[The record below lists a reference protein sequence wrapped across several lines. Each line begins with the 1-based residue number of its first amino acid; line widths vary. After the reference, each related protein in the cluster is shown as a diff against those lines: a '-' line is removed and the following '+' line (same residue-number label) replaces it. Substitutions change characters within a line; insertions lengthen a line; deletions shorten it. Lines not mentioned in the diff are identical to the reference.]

1 VGDALRFDL
10 TEETQRASDPEA
22 LARTG
27 RSARTLLKDGPLRV
41 TLIVLGPGGDIPEH
55 QTEGPITI
63 HVLRGALRLNVE
75 GTDYG
80 LGTGDLLSI
89 GTGAS
94 HSLMSDQGAALLLT
108 VAFEQGHG
116 GSGP

>member
-10 TEETQRASDPEA
+10 TEETRRASDAETI
-22 LARTG
+22 ARTG
-27 RSARTLLKDGPLRV
+27 RSARTLLKDGPLRA

-63 HVLRGALRLNVE
+63 HVLRGGLRVHVE
-75 GTDYG
+75 GIDYE

-94 HSLMSDQGAALLLT
+94 HSLLSDGGAALLLT
-108 VAFEQGHG
+108 VAFEPGRG

>member
-1 VGDALRFDL
+1 
-10 TEETQRASDPEA
+10 
-22 LARTG
+22 
-27 RSARTLLKDGPLRV
+27 
-41 TLIVLGPGGDIPEH
+41 
-55 QTEGPITI
+55 
-63 HVLRGALRLNVE
+63 VLRGALRLNVE

>member
-63 HVLRGALRLNVE
+63 HVLRGALRLKVE
-75 GTDYG
+75 GTDYE